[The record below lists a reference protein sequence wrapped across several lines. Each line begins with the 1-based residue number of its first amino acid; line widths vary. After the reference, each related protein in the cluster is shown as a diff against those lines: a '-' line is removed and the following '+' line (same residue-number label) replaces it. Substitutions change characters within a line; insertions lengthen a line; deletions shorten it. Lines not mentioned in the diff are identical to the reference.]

1 MMTAEEVVS
10 SFAREVRRRREAAGM
25 TLDTLAQR
33 SGLTPNYIGNIENGQ
48 RDPSLTTLFK
58 LAEGLGVQAGELIG
72 GVGGLSAAA
81 NEFGQLL
88 EKAPTEVRDS
98 VANLLRFFSRKLRR

>member
-1 MMTAEEVVS
+1 
-10 SFAREVRRRREAAGM
+10 M

-58 LAEGLGVQAGELIG
+58 LAEGLGVAAGELIG
-72 GVGGLSAAA
+72 GLGGLSAAA
-81 NEFGQLL
+81 YEFGQLL
-88 EKAPTEVRDS
+88 EKAPAEVREP
-98 VANLLRFFSRKLRR
+98 VGLLLRFFAKRLRRV

>member
-1 MMTAEEVVS
+1 MMTAPEVVS
-10 SFAREVRRRREAAGM
+10 SFAREVRRRREATGM
-25 TLDTLAQR
+25 TLETLAQR

-58 LAEGLGVQAGELIG
+58 LADGLGLPAGELIG
-72 GVGGLSAAA
+72 GAGGLSAAA

-88 EKAPTEVRDS
+88 EKAPNEVRDS
-98 VANLLRFFSRKLRR
+98 VGQLLRFFAKKIRR

>member
-1 MMTAEEVVS
+1 
-10 SFAREVRRRREAAGM
+10 M

-58 LAEGLGVQAGELIG
+58 LAEGLGVAAGELIG
-72 GVGGLSAAA
+72 GLGGLSAAA
-81 NEFGQLL
+81 YEFGQLL
-88 EKAPTEVRDS
+88 EKTPTEVREP
-98 VANLLRFFSRKLRR
+98 VGLLLRFFAKRLRRI

>member
-88 EKAPTEVRDS
+88 EKAPNEVRDS